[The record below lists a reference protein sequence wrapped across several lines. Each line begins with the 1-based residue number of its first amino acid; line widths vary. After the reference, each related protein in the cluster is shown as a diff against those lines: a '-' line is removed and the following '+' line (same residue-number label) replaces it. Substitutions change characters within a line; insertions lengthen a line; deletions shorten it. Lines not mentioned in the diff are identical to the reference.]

1 MKDKKGLEETI
12 KEKVSP
18 LLEETMEKSWGITIP
33 QLESDITDRLKNPR
47 LEFYIPAASTF
58 QQAKRLFKAEF
69 IKKELR
75 LHKGNISQL
84 AKTLEIDRR
93 SIHRTIKDL
102 DVDLGNIRNLPETQE
117 RYQEQLVNEA
127 IRTSLDQ
134 YRDLIQPEKMEKMYI
149 EVPALS
155 KNIAKHLPHQDLSW
169 KEAELEFEK
178 QFLQHALEENQG
190 DVSKTAQKSKI
201 RVETIYRKIK
211 RLGLKE

>member
-1 MKDKKGLEETI
+1 
-12 KEKVSP
+12 
-18 LLEETMEKSWGITIP
+18 MEKSWGITIP

-117 RYQEQLVNEA
+117 RYQEQLVDEA

-149 EVPALS
+149 EVPCPIKTCPGKKPSWNL
-155 KNIAKHLPHQDLSW
+155 KNNSCSMLW
-169 KEAELEFEK
+169 K
-178 QFLQHALEENQG
+178 
-190 DVSKTAQKSKI
+190 KI
-201 RVETIYRKIK
+201 REMFPRPPRKS
-211 RLGLKE
+211 RYG